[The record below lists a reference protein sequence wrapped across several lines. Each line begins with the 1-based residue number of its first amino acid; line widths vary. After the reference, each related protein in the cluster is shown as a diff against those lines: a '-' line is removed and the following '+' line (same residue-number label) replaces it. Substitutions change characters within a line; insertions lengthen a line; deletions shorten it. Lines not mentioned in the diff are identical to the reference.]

1 MNELENYQKYK
12 WFYTSSGKLVVGGKS
27 AVQNDELLN
36 IVKTLKKEYIVM
48 HTSTPGSPFSIIFSP
63 INKVSKK
70 DMEECAIF
78 TACFSQCWKNMS
90 RKPSIDIFK
99 SSQLYKSKDMK
110 TGTWGVVGDVEQKI
124 VHMSL
129 SLTRQESVLRA
140 VPESAIKNK
149 KDIIVR
155 FRPGKISKEEMVAKL
170 ATELGEHF
178 SQSELLSA
186 LPSGGFSIIR

>member
-27 AVQNDELLN
+27 AVQNDELLKT
-36 IVKTLKKEYIVM
+36 VKSLKKDFIVI
-48 HTSTPGSPFSIIFSP
+48 HTSSPGSPFSIIVSP

-70 DMEECAIF
+70 DIEETSVF
-78 TACFSQCWKNMS
+78 TACFSQCWKLMS
-90 RKPSIDIFK
+90 RKTSVDIFK
-99 SSQLYKSKDMK
+99 SSQLYKGKDMK
-110 TGTWGVVGDVEQKI
+110 AGTWGVVGDVEEKP

-129 SLTRQESVLRA
+129 ALTRQESVLRC
-140 VPESAIKNK
+140 VPEQSIKNK
-149 KDIIVR
+149 KDILVR
-155 FRPGKISKEEMVAKL
+155 FKPGKISKEEMVAKL